1 MLMLVL
7 VSECE
12 EVDIE
17 VKTAMAVKGR
27 EQTNGLVLKE
37 DWDAVRGG
45 MFSFFRMSF
54 QGIVN
59 C

>member
-17 VKTAMAVKGR
+17 VKTAMAVKER
-27 EQTNGLVLKE
+27 EQTNGLVPE
-37 DWDAVRGG
+37 RGLG
-45 MFSFFRMSF
+45 CS
-54 QGIVN
+54 QGRHVFVF
-59 C
+59 